1 MYNSLVSKE
10 IVDGRVLGSLGVE
23 KETRVCD
30 LVSRT
35 SNLCGAGFS
44 RTTLPFCRSN
54 LRVEKRGLMF
64 NLGPMSSVGGSVC
77 FLSVT
82 ETGRNFNSP
91 KKTFLDLRT

>member
-1 MYNSLVSKE
+1 M
-10 IVDGRVLGSLGVE
+10 RVLGSLRIE

-54 LRVEKRGLMF
+54 LRAEKRGSMF
-64 NLGPMSSVGGSVC
+64 NLRLMNSVGGSVR
-77 FLSVT
+77 FFPSQERVEILIRQRKRS
-82 ETGRNFNSP
+82 
-91 KKTFLDLRT
+91 